1 MRAKCAWCV
10 KCVLSVLTRHV
21 PADGTHATL
30 YFLCTD
36 AACVVRRQIRNKLIL
51 RAKFGQAMFQAILV
65 GLIYRDLPHT
75 QQSIQNR
82 SEDDLVIFTHVVG

>member
-1 MRAKCAWCV
+1 
-10 KCVLSVLTRHV
+10 
-21 PADGTHATL
+21 
-30 YFLCTD
+30 
-36 AACVVRRQIRNKLIL
+36 VVRRQIRNKLIL